1 MRERITEHTHGRIGR
16 LPATALCGNPC
27 GQPGPSRAD
36 PGRGDAL
43 PVSIDFTSSCLVGLG
58 AGDHAIG
65 SPTGHF
71 MYGLAELGG
80 VRLII

>member
-1 MRERITEHTHGRIGR
+1 MRQRITEHTHGRIGQR
-16 LPATALCGNPC
+16 PATARCGN
-27 GQPGPSRAD
+27 
-36 PGRGDAL
+36 
-43 PVSIDFTSSCLVGLG
+43 DFTSSCLVRLG